1 MATLYL
7 DLDGTL
13 IDVRH
18 RHQAAYAAAARAV
31 GVEPLAERAAW
42 TRRRAGAS
50 AADLIDPALRER
62 FRREWLARIETP
74 DLLRMDTPLPGV
86 IVALAE
92 LRRSHSLVLVSLR
105 HDRDALERQLG
116 WLGLSEYLSGMHTP
130 TIEAPTKAAL
140 IRAAGPAA
148 DDIVVGDTEA
158 DVEAAREL
166 GLTSVCVVTGL
177 RSRRLLQELNLDYL
191 LEDVAALPA
200 LLSGLRL
207 LEQNLA

>member
-1 MATLYL
+1 VATLYL

-13 IDVRH
+13 IDVRR
-18 RHQAAYAAAARAV
+18 RHHAAYTAAARAV

-50 AADLIDPALRER
+50 AADLVDPALRER
-62 FRREWLARIETP
+62 FRRDWLARIEAP
-74 DLLRMDTPLPGV
+74 DLLRMDAPLPGA
-86 IVALAE
+86 IAALAE
-92 LRRSHSLVLVSLR
+92 LRESHGLVLVTLR

-116 WLGLSEYLSGMHTP
+116 WLGLSEYLSSMQTP
-130 TIEAPTKAAL
+130 TTQAPTKAAL

-148 DDIVVGDTEA
+148 DGIVVGDTEA

-177 RSRRLLQELNLDYL
+177 RSRRFLQELEPDYV
-191 LEDVAALPA
+191 LEDFAALPA
-200 LLSGLRL
+200 LVAGLRPL
-207 LEQNLA
+207 ARNLA